1 MFLNYAI
8 NLNRYGTGVS
18 KKLMIAYNRI
28 VVNATKEL
36 QAMSSED
43 YSSSYRAKRLRKIIG
58 SLKTSLDGW
67 AGDATKFMT
76 KDLDALAKVESEFA
90 LAQLLQ
96 EIPDADGLVREL
108 EISPQFA
115 KAVVTKDPTELNLV
129 TDGRRVTP

>member
-1 MFLNYAI
+1 MADPSGTPSSVFKHAI

-18 KKLMIAYNRI
+18 KKLMVAYNRI

-58 SLKTSLDGW
+58 SLKTSLNGW
-67 AGDATKFMT
+67 AGDASKFMT

-90 LAQLLQ
+90 LSQ
-96 EIPDADGLVREL
+96 
-108 EISPQFA
+108 
-115 KAVVTKDPTELNLV
+115 
-129 TDGRRVTP
+129 